1 MDDLLSEKEQLE
13 QMRTWWSEYG
23 KYVIA
28 GVVLGAGFLFGLNY
42 YTASQL
48 KAQQEASLLY
58 EKLANSVVDE
68 NLDMAETVTAD
79 IVAEHGDSAYAWQAR
94 LLLARIYMDKN
105 RDQDAADTLTEL
117 LESDA
122 GEEFKHIGRLRLA
135 KVMLYQGKAEEVVS
149 LLEPQSDSNAF
160 AARYAEAL
168 GDAYVALGQYEDAR
182 GAYQLALGESSQ
194 SATVDQSFVQ
204 LKLLDLPLATA
215 SLAAEDSGDES
226 GDEATDT
233 TGDEVVE

>member
-13 QMRTWWSEYG
+13 QMRSWWSEYG

-28 GVVLGAGFLFGLNY
+28 GVVLGAGFLFGINY
-42 YTASQL
+42 YSASEL

-68 NLDMAETVTAD
+68 NLDTAETVTAE

-105 RDQDAADTLTEL
+105 RDQDAADTLNEL

-122 GEEFKHIGRLRLA
+122 GEEFKHVGRLRLA
-135 KVMLYQGKAEEVVS
+135 KVMLYQGKTEEVVS
-149 LLEPQSDSNAF
+149 LLEPHRDSSAF
-160 AARYAEAL
+160 AARYAETL
-168 GDAYVALGQYEDAR
+168 GDAYVELGRFEDAR
-182 GAYQLALGESSQ
+182 EAYQRALGESSQ
-194 SATVDQSFVQ
+194 AATVDQNFVQ
-204 LKLLDLPLATA
+204 LKLLDLPLEATPMAAENAGDASGDDVADTA
-215 SLAAEDSGDES
+215 S
-226 GDEATDT
+226 
-233 TGDEVVE
+233 DEVAE